1 MIVAVAGDVID
12 GKYEILKMIGAGGMS
27 KVYLAMDK
35 RLNKQWAVKE
45 ITKRSRDMNNE
56 VVIQSAIAEANMIK
70 KLDHPALPRIVDIIE
85 NGDMIFVIM
94 DYIEGE
100 TLGNVLKA
108 EGPQPQELVVEWAL
122 QLCEVLDYL
131 HTRNP
136 SIIYRDMKPDN
147 IMLKPDGNIK
157 LIDFGIAREYKE
169 HKSSD
174 TIGLGTRGYAA
185 PEQFGG
191 QAQTDA
197 RTDIYCLGM
206 TLHHLL
212 TGKNPSEPPYET
224 YPIRHWDPQLSTG
237 LEVVVQQCIH
247 LDPDKRYQSCA
258 ELAYAL
264 HHYDDFSAG
273 HIARQKGKLRLFFIS
288 VVIMLVFLSTGFTG
302 MGLRYRE
309 QNSTYEHY
317 MEKAEK
323 AQTSKEKQSFY
334 SQAIDVKPESTQAYV
349 ELISSCKEDSEFSVE
364 EEALLKNKVDVNLAL
379 LKEQATYEEL
389 AFEIGKLYW
398 YYYSYGDSGDTDN
411 KKGRIDAVTWFQDAM
426 VGTEKESFYSMAK
439 IYHDIGQF
447 DRDYNM
453 NATEGNEKEIF
464 KKYWGDIES
473 LVKAVRDED
482 ESEIVLLEVDRLAVN
497 AINSYARKF
506 KRDGVSQKKMEDLHD
521 QIKQKTEVR
530 EILNADPAEENTSG
544 KIDLLR
550 SEIRNLLQNDPDQ
563 VSRQIADVFRK

>member
-1 MIVAVAGDVID
+1 MAAAGDVID
-12 GKYEILKMIGAGGMS
+12 GKYEILKLIGAGGMS

-45 ITKRSRDMNNE
+45 ITKRTRDMNNE

-191 QAQTDA
+191 QAQTDP

-212 TGKNPSEPPYET
+212 TGKNPGEPPYET

-237 LEVVVQQCIH
+237 LEVIVQKCIN

-264 HHYDDFSAG
+264 YHYDELSAG
-273 HIARQKGKLRLFFIS
+273 HIARQKKKLRLFLFS
-288 VVIMLVFLSTGFTG
+288 VVSMLFFLGTGFTG
-302 MGLRYRE
+302 LAMNNHE
-309 QNSTYEHY
+309 KNSTYGHY
-317 MEKAEK
+317 LEEAKKAQEAEK
-323 AQTSKEKQSFY
+323 KLALY
-334 SQAIDVKPESTQAYV
+334 SQAIDVKPEDTQAYIEMLSV
-349 ELISSCKEDSEFSVE
+349 CKEDLKFTPE
-364 EEALLKNKVDVNLAL
+364 EEAILQNKIEVNQEALKGQENYA
-379 LKEQATYEEL
+379 EL
-389 AFEIGKLYW
+389 AFRIGELYW
-398 YYYSYGDSGDTDN
+398 FYYTYGSSDN
-411 KKGRIDAVTWFQDAM
+411 PGEESVKIQGRIDAVPWFEDALSH
-426 VGTEKESFYSMAK
+426 GTENDDFYSKAV
-439 IYHDIGQF
+439 IYRDIGTF
-447 DRDYNM
+447 DKEYNIM
-453 NATEGNEKEIF
+453 AAEGNEKGLL
-464 KKYWGDIES
+464 KKYWDNMEK
-473 LVKAVRDED
+473 LVQMVQGGN
-482 ESEIVLLEVDRLAVN
+482 ESEIVVLEVYRLVTN
-497 AINSYARKF
+497 ALESRAQKL
-506 KRDGVSQKKMEDLHD
+506 KQDGVGREAMEEMHDMVKEEVINMNTIAQKPGELKEE
-521 QIKQKTEVR
+521 IKKHYVNGDRDPVSE
-530 EILNADPAEENTSG
+530 EIANAFAE
-544 KIDLLR
+544 
-550 SEIRNLLQNDPDQ
+550 
-563 VSRQIADVFRK
+563 